1 MDVESILNRYNKL
14 EAKKSGYWTRIWKET
29 RHYTYPNEESD
40 IVEGGVRGVDIYDTT
55 AIDARYRLAA
65 GMYAWMAPPEQKW
78 FELQAQ
84 DRELAEDD
92 EIKIF
97 FSKVSGMIS
106 EALANSNWP
115 TILIEALNELACGL
129 DAVIYCED
137 TGDDDILNFRRYRVE
152 DVCYSEN
159 SKGKVDTVFTK
170 LKMSAR
176 QIFEKF
182 PEADLS
188 EDIRSAAGDPARME
202 TMFDVLHGVF
212 PRSKRDPQMKD
223 NRNMP
228 FADVYVDMKSKTLL
242 YESGYQENPYAI
254 CRFEKSTGESYGRGP
269 GVNALPTVKMLN
281 RYAQADIV
289 GTEHLADPSYMAPDG
304 SIVSKDFNRDPG
316 SLIFYK
322 PDVNGAKPEQLPNH
336 FNPSLTMQHIEKLE
350 LKIKEIFFLDIFDP
364 LGDMRNMT
372 ATEAE
377 IRNESKIVPF
387 APIAG
392 NLHNEL
398 FRTVIHRVLGI
409 LARRNLLPEL
419 PPKLAGN
426 PSYRVEFV
434 SKIARALRKVKI
446 LSWMQTEASI
456 ANIIPVH
463 PEVADNFD
471 FDKIVR
477 DIAIVNGSEPDWL
490 RPQKEVEAMRQDREQ
505 AAAAA
510 ANAQQMLA
518 GVSALGNNMGKAPEP
533 GSPLGMVLGG
543 QGV

>member
-1 MDVESILNRYNKL
+1 MDIQSVLDRYSKL
-14 EAKKSGYWTRIWKET
+14 DAKKSGYWSRLWKET
-29 RHYTYPNEESD
+29 RHYAYPNEESD
-40 IVEGGVRGVDIYDTT
+40 VSEGGVRAVDIFDTT

-78 FELQAQ
+78 FELQPQ
-84 DRELAEDD
+84 DRSLAEDD
-92 EIKIF
+92 ETKIF
-97 FSKVSGMIS
+97 FSKVSSLIS

-115 TILIEALNELACGL
+115 SVLIEALNELACGM

-137 TGDDDILNFRRYRVE
+137 TQDDSILNFRRYRVE
-152 DVCYSEN
+152 DVCYSED
-159 SKGKVDTVFTK
+159 SKGKVDTVFIK

-176 QIFEKF
+176 QIIQKF
-182 PEADLS
+182 KDAELP
-188 EDIRSAAGDPARME
+188 EDILSAAGDPGRME
-202 TMFDVLHGVF
+202 SCFDILHGVF
-212 PRSKRDPQMKD
+212 PRADRDPAMKD
-223 NRNMP
+223 NKNMP
-228 FADVYVDMKSKTLL
+228 FADVYIDMKSKKLL
-242 YESGYQENPYAI
+242 YESGFEEHPYAI
-254 CRFEKSTGESYGRGP
+254 CRFEKSSFEAYGRGP
-269 GVNALPTVKMLN
+269 GINALPTIKMLN

-304 SIVSKDFNRDPG
+304 SIVSSDFNRDPG

-322 PDVNGAKPEQLPNH
+322 PDVNGLKLEQLPNH

-350 LKIKEIFFLDIFDP
+350 AKIKEIFFLDIFDP

-398 FRTVIHRVLGI
+398 FRTVIHRVMGI
-409 LARRNLLPEL
+409 LFRRNLLPEL
-419 PPKLAGN
+419 PSKLAEN

-434 SKIARALRKVKI
+434 SKIARALRKVKV

-456 ANIIPVH
+456 ANIIPVK
-463 PEVADNFD
+463 PDVADNFD
-471 FDKIVR
+471 YDKIVR
-477 DIAIVNGSEPDWL
+477 DIAIVNGAEPDWL
-490 RPQKEVEAMRQDREQ
+490 RPKKEVDKMRSEREQ
-505 AAAAA
+505 ATAQAAATE
-510 ANAQQMLA
+510 QMLA
-518 GVSALGNNMGKAPEP
+518 GVSALGANAGKAPEP